1 MHYTEFLDNDQPEFL
16 GVPLISF
23 NFEENNKLGQK
34 PHTSTSSEI
43 NFINFI
49 SPINYNNEKEDN
61 YQTSFNNDD
70 RVFSIEGS
78 NTNFLNLSST
88 ISNSQLKE
96 IKDIDLRTI
105 RFIKEKKD
113 KKGLIF
119 DVKRDNKNIGRI
131 KKNSNLIGKHDKFS
145 EDNIIRKFKGR
156 FHEKCRIY
164 INNEYKRYLLNHKH
178 DIKKVNDLLQR
189 ISPKI
194 SRKIKKED
202 NLKWLKMN
210 LKQVFSENVSEKCSL
225 YPADYN
231 KNNISKL
238 YEENEAKDVINI
250 LNKPVK
256 EMLGYFIN
264 NNEIPGFDTLD
275 KDILELENK
284 MKNDNE
290 RKINNYIDKY
300 RRTSKNFESIFI
312 NKSSRNNKQND
323 IYKTKI

>member
-1 MHYTEFLDNDQPEFL
+1 MHYYEFIDIDQAEFL

-23 NFEENNKLGQK
+23 NFEENIKLRKK
-34 PHTSTSSEI
+34 PHTSTNSEL

-49 SPINYNNEKEDN
+49 NPINYNNENEDN
-61 YQTSFNNDD
+61 IQTSFNNDD
-70 RVFSIEGS
+70 RVFSIEAS

-96 IKDIDLRTI
+96 IKDIDPRTI
-105 RFIKEKKD
+105 GFTKEKKY

-119 DVKRDNKNIGRI
+119 KVKRDNKNIGRI

-202 NLKWLKMN
+202 NLKWLEMN

-238 YEENEAKDVINI
+238 YEENEAKEVINI

-275 KDILELENK
+275 KDTIELENK
-284 MKNDNE
+284 MKNNNE
-290 RKINNYIDKY
+290 ERINKYIDKY

-312 NKSSRNNKQND
+312 NKSSRNNKDSKND
-323 IYKTKI
+323 NI

>member
-1 MHYTEFLDNDQPEFL
+1 MHYTEFLDNDQAEISR
-16 GVPLISF
+16 VPLISF
-23 NFEENNKLGQK
+23 NFEENNKLGKK
-34 PHTSTSSEI
+34 PHTSTNSELNLI
-43 NFINFI
+43 NFIN
-49 SPINYNNEKEDN
+49 PINYNINESEDN
-61 YQTSFNNDD
+61 IQTSFNNDA
-70 RVFSIEGS
+70 RLFSIEAS
-78 NTNFLNLSST
+78 KANFLNLSST

-96 IKDIDLRTI
+96 IKDIDPRTI
-105 RFIKEKKD
+105 GFTKEKKY

-119 DVKRDNKNIGRI
+119 KVKRDNKNIGRI

-202 NLKWLKMN
+202 NLKWLEMN

-238 YEENEAKDVINI
+238 YEENEAKEVINI

-275 KDILELENK
+275 KDTIELENK
-284 MKNDNE
+284 MKNDSE
-290 RKINNYIDKY
+290 EKINNYIDKY

-312 NKSSRNNKQND
+312 NKSSRNNKDSKNND
-323 IYKTKI
+323 I

>member
-1 MHYTEFLDNDQPEFL
+1 MHYTEFLDNDKVEFL
-16 GVPLISF
+16 DTPFISF
-23 NFEENNKLGQK
+23 NFEENNKSGQK
-34 PHTSTSSEI
+34 PHASANSDW

-49 SPINYNNEKEDN
+49 KPINYINENEYN
-61 YQTSFNNDD
+61 IQTSFNNDA
-70 RVFSIEGS
+70 RVFSIETS
-78 NTNFLNLSST
+78 NTNILNLSST

-96 IKDIDLRTI
+96 IKDTDLRNI
-105 RFIKEKKD
+105 RFINEKQD
-113 KKGLIF
+113 KKELIF
-119 DVKRDNKNIGRI
+119 KVNRDNKNIGRI

-202 NLKWLKMN
+202 NLKWLEMN

-238 YEENEAKDVINI
+238 YEENEAKEVIDI

-275 KDILELENK
+275 KDTIELENK
-284 MKNDNE
+284 MKNDSE
-290 RKINNYIDKY
+290 EKINNYIDKY

-312 NKSSRNNKQND
+312 NKSSRNNKDSKNND
-323 IYKTKI
+323 I

>member
-1 MHYTEFLDNDQPEFL
+1 MHYTEFLDNDQAEFL

-23 NFEENNKLGQK
+23 NFEENNKLGKK
-34 PHTSTSSEI
+34 PHASANSDL
-43 NFINFI
+43 NFINFVNPMNHI
-49 SPINYNNEKEDN
+49 SENEDN
-61 YQTSFNNDD
+61 IQTSFNNDT
-70 RVFSIEGS
+70 RIFSIEAS
-78 NTNFLNLSST
+78 NTNFLNLIST

-96 IKDIDLRTI
+96 IKDTNLRTI
-105 RFIKEKKD
+105 RFIKKNKD
-113 KKGLIF
+113 KKELIF

-202 NLKWLKMN
+202 NLKWLEMN
-210 LKQVFSENVSEKCSL
+210 LKQVFSQNVSEKCSL
-225 YPADYN
+225 YPTDYN

-264 NNEIPGFDTLD
+264 NIEIPGFDTLD
-275 KDILELENK
+275 KDIIELENK
-284 MKNDNE
+284 MKIDNE
-290 RKINNYIDKY
+290 EKINNYINKY
-300 RRTSKNFESIFI
+300 IRTSKNFESIFI
-312 NKSSRNNKQND
+312 NKSSRNNK
-323 IYKTKI
+323 

>member
-1 MHYTEFLDNDQPEFL
+1 MSHIEFLDNDQTELL
-16 GVPLISF
+16 GSPTITFDFVENIQCGQKNTQ
-23 NFEENNKLGQK
+23 NFETNLN
-34 PHTSTSSEI
+34 TI
-43 NFINFI
+43 NFIHTTNN
-49 SPINYNNEKEDN
+49 INENKSNNIHGENNNNINQLLKDN
-61 YQTSFNNDD
+61 GGN
-70 RVFSIEGS
+70 S
-78 NTNFLNLSST
+78 NKIYFNLSSKT
-88 ISNSQLKE
+88 SNSK
-96 IKDIDLRTI
+96 LRKIQELSLNPVKLT
-105 RFIKEKKD
+105 KEKK
-113 KKGLIF
+113 KKTEIIF
-119 DVKRDNKNIGRI
+119 DIKRDNKNIGRI

-145 EDNIIRKFKGR
+145 QDNIIRKFKGR

-178 DIKKVNDLLQR
+178 DIKKINDLLQR

-202 NLKWLKMN
+202 NLKWLEMK

-238 YEENEAKDVINI
+238 YEENEAKNVIDI

-264 NNEIPGFDTLD
+264 NVEIPGFDTLD
-275 KDILELENK
+275 KDIKELENK
-284 MKNDNE
+284 MKKDNE
-290 RKINNYIDKY
+290 RKINNYIDTY

-312 NKSSRNNKQND
+312 NKSSRTNK
-323 IYKTKI
+323 

>member
-1 MHYTEFLDNDQPEFL
+1 MHYTEFLDNDQAEISR
-16 GVPLISF
+16 VPLISF
-23 NFEENNKLGQK
+23 NFEENNKLGKK
-34 PHTSTSSEI
+34 PHTSTNSELNLI
-43 NFINFI
+43 NFIN
-49 SPINYNNEKEDN
+49 PINYNINESEDN
-61 YQTSFNNDD
+61 IQTSFNNDA
-70 RVFSIEGS
+70 RLFSIEAS
-78 NTNFLNLSST
+78 KANFLNLSST

-96 IKDIDLRTI
+96 IKDIDPRTI
-105 RFIKEKKD
+105 GFTKEKKY

-119 DVKRDNKNIGRI
+119 KVKRDNKNIGRI

-156 FHEKCRIY
+156 FHEKCRLY
-164 INNEYKRYLLNHKH
+164 INNVYKRYLLNHKH

-238 YEENEAKDVINI
+238 YEENEAKEVIDI

-275 KDILELENK
+275 KDTIELENK
-284 MKNDNE
+284 MKNNNE
-290 RKINNYIDKY
+290 ERINKYINKY

-312 NKSSRNNKQND
+312 NKSSRNNKHS
-323 IYKTKI
+323 